1 MEKECSIYKVTYKR
15 VIEGHTIGQH
25 ALEIIIYGEDFEQIK
40 ERLWETKKDFY
51 KQDYEFKIIQ
61 IERK

>member
-1 MEKECSIYKVTYKR
+1 MEKECSIYKVTYKALND
-15 VIEGHTIGQH
+15 GLLTPM
-25 ALEIIIYGEDFEQIK
+25 ALEVIIYGEDLEQVK

-51 KQDYEFKIIQ
+51 KQDIEFKIIK

>member
-1 MEKECSIYKVTYKR
+1 MYKVTYKALN
-15 VIEGHTIGQH
+15 EGILTRNS
-25 ALEIIIYGEDFEQIK
+25 LEVTIYGEDLEQVK

-51 KQDYEFKIIQ
+51 KQDVEFKIIA